1 MADGSPAIE
10 ERIRSYLA
18 ERGGVEDPAGRGLTD
33 EMARFLGVD
42 NPATLS
48 VTLAEMER
56 DDLITRATRGLR
68 TFRIA
73 LVGPAGTNNAPP
85 VSPES
90 LGKGTDP
97 GSPPAAR
104 AISLRDALAAGGAEA
119 AAPTGSPLPPPNYAA
134 ETYNS
139 PRVPPDGQGFPPPQY
154 SYGPPTGPYWQPQP
168 PRGPRSNP
176 TATASLVLGL
186 LGFGPLLLV
195 GSILAIA
202 LGFSGLQEIDRSGGA
217 QRGKGRAIAGIAL
230 GILGFL
236 FIAGL
241 VLLVMSRHEPAPCLR
256 LEGDC

>member
-1 MADGSPAIE
+1 
-10 ERIRSYLA
+10 
-18 ERGGVEDPAGRGLTD
+18 
-33 EMARFLGVD
+33 MARVLGVD
-42 NPATLS
+42 NPTTLS

-73 LVGPAGTNNAPP
+73 LVEPAGTNNAPP

-97 GSPPAAR
+97 ASPPADR
-104 AISLRDALAAGGAEA
+104 ATSLRDPLAAGGAEA
-119 AAPTGSPLPPPNYAA
+119 AAPKGSPLPPPNYAA

-139 PRVPPDGQGFPPPQY
+139 SLRVPPDGQGFPPPQY

-168 PRGPRSNP
+168 SRGPRSNP

-202 LGFSGLQEIDRSGGA
+202 LGFSGLQEIDRSGGT

-241 VLLVMSRHEPAPCLR
+241 VLLVMSRHEPAPCFR